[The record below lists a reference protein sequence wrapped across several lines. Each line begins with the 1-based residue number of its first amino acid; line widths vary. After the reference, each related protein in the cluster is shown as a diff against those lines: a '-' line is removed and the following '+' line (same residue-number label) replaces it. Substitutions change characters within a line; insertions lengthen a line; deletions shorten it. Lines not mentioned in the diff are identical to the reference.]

1 MKISK
6 AARDEARAAVLDLKN
21 FLEGKPSSY
30 TRVELPIPVAPQEVR
45 AARKA
50 VHSTQKQF
58 AQVVGVSLETVKAWE
73 AGKRVPEGAATK
85 IMRLLLRKPQIALDL
100 AKI

>member
-1 MKISK
+1 
-6 AARDEARAAVLDLKN
+6 VLDLKN

-30 TRVELPIPVAPQEVR
+30 TRVELPVPAASKEVK
-45 AARKA
+45 AVRKA
-50 VHSTQKQF
+50 VHQTQRQF

-85 IMRLLLRKPQIALDL
+85 LMRLLLEEPAMALRL
-100 AKI
+100 AKL